1 MNKKEVEEAMKETQE
16 MIQEEISEE
25 VVERPYTLRKLKD
38 RDLFPLLQLFRKIG
52 LKNFKESLI
61 QATEGES
68 VKEIGAAV
76 VLDMADVIIANL
88 EGASDEIY
96 GFWSDLSGIP
106 KEQILDM
113 EFGTL
118 PMMIFD
124 TFSEVKNTAF
134 FKVLSKFL

>member
-1 MNKKEVEEAMKETQE
+1 MSNTKKIEELSE
-16 MIQEEISEE
+16 IQEEVI
-25 VVERPYTLRKLKD
+25 ERPYTLRKLKD

-52 LKNFKESLI
+52 LKNFKEALI

-88 EGASDEIY
+88 ETASDEIY

-106 KEQILDM
+106 KEQIWDM